1 MPRKP
6 KEKHYN
12 ADLHVLLRPDQY
24 EFVRSLNGG
33 IGHHVRS
40 FIDVQM
46 GKHDKDLA
54 EVNKQLSVIEPQ
66 YLALKK
72 RKEELEEKKKLEM
85 TAAMEKQKSIEI
97 AHMKLLEVLKSNY
110 NRIDLIPENI
120 FRLYSDQCGEPVE
133 QLKEFLRQEM
143 ANKGGKGS

>member
-6 KEKHYN
+6 KERHFS
-12 ADLHVLLRPDQY
+12 ADMHILVRPDQY

-54 EVNKQLSVIEPQ
+54 EVNKQFAVIEPQ
-66 YLALKK
+66 YLALK
-72 RKEELEEKKKLEM
+72 RMKEVLEEKKRQEM
-85 TAAMEKQKSIEI
+85 TATMEKEKSIEF
-97 AHMKLLEVLKSNY
+97 AHMKLLESYKGHY
-110 NRIDLIPENI
+110 KRIDLMPENV
-120 FRLYSDQCGEPVE
+120 FKFYSDQCGLPADT
-133 QLKEFLRQEM
+133 LKEWLRREI
-143 ANKGGKGS
+143 ANV

>member
-6 KEKHYN
+6 KERHFS
-12 ADLHVLLRPDQY
+12 ADMHILLRQDQY

-46 GKHDKDLA
+46 GKHDKDLV
-54 EVNKQLSVIEPQ
+54 EVNKQLAVIEPQ

-72 RKEELEEKKKLEM
+72 RKEDLEEKKRLEM
-85 TAAMEKQKSIEI
+85 TATMEREKSIEF
-97 AHMKLLEVLKSNY
+97 AHMKLLESFKANY
-110 NRIDLIPENI
+110 KRIDLMPDNV
-120 FRLYSDQCGEPVE
+120 FRFYSDQCGEPAE
-133 QLKEFLRQEM
+133 KLKDWLRQEI
-143 ANKGGKGS
+143 ANKGIRG